1 MPIMLA
7 FRWSEYFQLC
17 YSYKYVNILSKAR
30 FYINPGL
37 VCIVN
42 LKKYKFLKN
51 PNMQSLMVWN
61 FLVLT

>member
-17 YSYKYVNILSKAR
+17 YSYKYVNILSNAR
-30 FYINPGL
+30 FDINAGL

-42 LKKYKFLKN
+42 VKKYIK
-51 PNMQSLMVWN
+51 
-61 FLVLT
+61 